1 MPKINRNRP
10 IILFQLK
17 KEDFFLKSNTWIPLQ
32 IKNAASNVLIA
43 RTQTSP
49 GVLIRNSPREIILS
63 HVTWQINKASDISA
77 AQVSCLHYAYS
88 YSYNPQ
94 MDQPKL

>member
-17 KEDFFLKSNTWIPLQ
+17 KEDFFEIKHLDTAAN
-32 IKNAASNVLIA
+32 KNAASNVLIA